1 MNEQNFDTYVSTL
14 TDMYTHQDQFQ
25 SPENKALLENI
36 KQAVQGIQEEETTL
50 ATPRTC
56 RRAGFRNWF
65 RNNHSVNKQRRLVSS
80 CGDVSL
86 ARPSSAQFGSARF
99 FKQPPKK
106 FFKLPTDPERV
117 KCDLSVMSSS
127 VGVASPWGVESE
139 EEEQWDTDEGGH
151 ETPPPPLGP
160 LQQVGGVQL
169 RDSEDKR
176 WRTSV
181 RMNQRRRSKQRWSVE
196 KVTQRFLQMFLTVP
210 DGVLDLRQVRTSLRP
225 HLQRVND
232 ITSILQSVQL
242 VERRSTHVV
251 KWIGGSPV
259 SSFLSRTQQKLQRE
273 MENLKVV
280 EETLDSLIKSCSQ
293 QLFIMTDD
301 QESSPYPSSSD

>member
-1 MNEQNFDTYVSTL
+1 
-14 TDMYTHQDQFQ
+14 
-25 SPENKALLENI
+25 
-36 KQAVQGIQEEETTL
+36 
-50 ATPRTC
+50 
-56 RRAGFRNWF
+56 
-65 RNNHSVNKQRRLVSS
+65 
-80 CGDVSL
+80 
-86 ARPSSAQFGSARF
+86 
-99 FKQPPKK
+99 
-106 FFKLPTDPERV
+106 
-117 KCDLSVMSSS
+117 MSSS
-127 VGVASPWGVESE
+127 VGVASPWGAESE

-151 ETPPPPLGP
+151 ETPPPLGP

-169 RDSEDKR
+169 RDSEDER

-181 RMNQRRRSKQRWSVE
+181 RLNQGRRSRQRWSVE

-225 HLQRVND
+225 HMQRVND

-259 SSFLSRTQQKLQRE
+259 SSFLSRNQQKLQRE
-273 MENLKVV
+273 VENLKVV

-301 QESSPYPSSSD
+301 QESSPMAYVTLGDLSRLRVFQEQTVLVVKAPDETTLSVPAPSEDSIRVHLKGAAPIVVLTSDVTGGKSVSFITLEESRVTTTDLHTESQSPQSAVRRATS